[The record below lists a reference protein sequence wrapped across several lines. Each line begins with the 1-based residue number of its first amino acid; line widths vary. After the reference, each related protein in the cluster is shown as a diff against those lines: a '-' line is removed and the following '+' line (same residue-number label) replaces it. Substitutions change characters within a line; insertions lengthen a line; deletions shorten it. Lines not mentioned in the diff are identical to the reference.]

1 MHLKGLKL
9 VVLAAAGFRSSQ
21 KSIGSQVSRA
31 RLSEETQVLK
41 VQQHQPLLALLVL
54 LMQIAVTGRHIFMHL
69 PKVIL
74 HQLHGEPKISR
85 PQTNPLTDR
94 APIGHYDGGGGST
107 SNE

>member
-1 MHLKGLKL
+1 M
-9 VVLAAAGFRSSQ
+9 
-21 KSIGSQVSRA
+21 SRA

-41 VQQHQPLLALLVL
+41 VQQNQPLLALLVL
-54 LMQIAVTGRHIFMHL
+54 LMQIAVTGHILVHL

-85 PQTNPLTDR
+85 SQADPLTDR